1 MKIDSKYL
9 HQHIPIIDFNRPILN
24 FQIAQLL
31 TKFMQEKRAIGLAAN
46 QVGYKK
52 RVFVMNTDSKIRHC
66 FNPEILNKSE
76 YIAESIEGCL
86 SYPKDW
92 IKVAR
97 PEEIHVKYYDYQGN
111 FVEEKLTGISARCFQ
126 HELDHLNGITMH
138 NRHKEQNY
146 VLPKS

>member
-1 MKIDSKYL
+1 MKIDPKYL
-9 HQHIPIIDFNRPILN
+9 HQSIPLIDFNRPILN
-24 FQIAQLL
+24 LQIAQLL
-31 TKFMQEKRAIGLAAN
+31 IKFMQEKKAIGLAAN

-52 RVFVMNTDSKIRHC
+52 RVFVMQTESTVRQC
-66 FNPEILNKSE
+66 FNPELVSQSDNIT
-76 YIAESIEGCL
+76 ESIEGCL

-97 PEEIHVKYYDYQGN
+97 PLDINVKYQDHKGSV
-111 FVEEKLTGISARCFQ
+111 VEEQLTGISARCFL

-138 NRHKEQNY
+138 TRHKEQNY